1 MIFRQPVG
9 LLSHCSFSLKKK
21 NVLKW
26 TIKQTM
32 SDNEIIICWYNN
44 VCTSLWLY
52 PLYSNFCVGLLFNL
66 LFISPHHFFFIYL
79 NFSSLPSSPFSPFYL
94 NLNPTSWFPFYPK
107 FCCLASPNFPF
118 SMWISLVYI
127 SLLIT
132 VTLFLWLTSSTPPFS
147 SLSLSIFLYLH
158 SHIVLAYYPLANEVA
173 KGYIYTHTLQSILPS
188 VTSLWTL

>member
-1 MIFRQPVG
+1 MYVQVCGCTLYILIFVWG
-9 LLSHCSFSLKKK
+9 YYSTSCS
-21 NVLKW
+21 
-26 TIKQTM
+26 
-32 SDNEIIICWYNN
+32 
-44 VCTSLWLY
+44 Y
-52 PLYSNFCVGLLFNL
+52 PL
-66 LFISPHHFFFIYL
+66 IIFFFIYL